1 MDFSNRQVRDS
12 VLQACKR
19 SKDLPAEE
27 GPIFMS
33 ILPTIALCFLPRL
46 VTRSR
51 TYHFPQPGRETRKNN
66 VKISKNPCE
75 KLESFQRGGR
85 SGHMAWTPRSWV
97 PQICLGFTQIF
108 WDLNSFDECIFFYF

>member
-1 MDFSNRQVRDS
+1 M
-12 VLQACKR
+12 QAIEG
-19 SKDLPAEE
+19 LPAEE

-66 VKISKNPCE
+66 VKISENSCE
-75 KLESFQRGGR
+75 KLEFSERGSLGPYGMDPEKLGAPDLSR
-85 SGHMAWTPRSWV
+85 IHTD
-97 PQICLGFTQIF
+97 ILGFK
-108 WDLNSFDECIFFYF
+108 SFDECIFFYFE

>member
-1 MDFSNRQVRDS
+1 MDFANRQVRDS

-66 VKISKNPCE
+66 GKISKKPLRKAREFSERGSLGPYGMDPE
-75 KLESFQRGGR
+75 KLGAPDLSRI
-85 SGHMAWTPRSWV
+85 HTD
-97 PQICLGFTQIF
+97 ILGFKFI
-108 WDLNSFDECIFFYF
+108 